1 MNRKIFIGIF
11 AVALTVWLAC
21 IVCILGAL
29 YYYFNKKSAEEFRN
43 EAILS
48 PRVSKRP
55 ARSIWRSSPLLR
67 AGTAKMSALRGLQET
82 VPFYTIII
90 RMLRSWKA
98 MRTAKNFGKR
108 WKAEAARAC
117 AIPARRWKKSSTTQ

>member
-43 EAILS
+43 EAIF
-48 PRVSKRP
+48 V
-55 ARSIWRSSPLLR
+55 AQGI
-67 AGTAKMSALRGLQET
+67 ET
-82 VPFYTIII
+82 
-90 RMLRSWKA
+90 SGA
-98 MRTAKNFGKR
+98 
-108 WKAEAARAC
+108 
-117 AIPARRWKKSSTTQ
+117 Q

>member
-43 EAILS
+43 EAIFVAQGIETSGAQYLEELSAS
-48 PRVSKRP
+48 PRRHSEDVR
-55 ARSIWRSSPLLR
+55 ITWI
-67 AGTAKMSALRGLQET
+67 AGDGT
-82 VPFYTIII
+82 VYTIII